1 MNEVRKLQG
10 CYCFVLLP
18 AFAVDDHLSAEFKSC
33 VSKTVI
39 ILCNFPHLNTWKPG
53 VLLCVRWIYELRK
66 RAYCVSAEFTSSGN
80 IRLFEITQQRKPCG
94 NTCLSDAFPRCRN
107 NGNLPYTR
115 ISCNGYL
122 NFRLRKFTFPSD
134 NRWENGNGS
143 ALFHPVY
150 IKLNFRWSFLCGT
163 MTEIDWNHAK
173 LNAKDSGICLTYLF
187 PHQSSLTNAW
197 THHSALD

>member
-143 ALFHPVY
+143 ALFHPVLGLGRSR
-150 IKLNFRWSFLCGT
+150 IDVLKISVAENWSITTGN
-163 MTEIDWNHAK
+163 WVK
-173 LNAKDSGICLTYLF
+173 
-187 PHQSSLTNAW
+187 
-197 THHSALD
+197 